1 MQMKFVC
8 ALLTVGC
15 GMLLS
20 ACQPVTADS
29 MASALAGQPA
39 EAPAQGEGEP
49 AVRGAAGDLPDGNA
63 VATVTASSLRVRAEP
78 SAGAEVVAGV
88 RQGEQYSVIGRS
100 SDGLW
105 IELAIPRAVQG
116 RGWVS
121 ADFVTV
127 AGSVAAAEVIDVA
140 PAAAAQNEAA
150 SPPLPA
156 GMARVIAEGAR
167 LRVRAEPSAAAA
179 IVGWLQPGELVPVTA
194 RSADGLWARVDAG
207 AGVEN
212 PEGGWVRV
220 EFLLLGSE

>member
-1 MQMKFVC
+1 MQIKSVFALLTV
-8 ALLTVGC
+8 LLTVGC
-15 GMLLS
+15 GVLLS

-49 AVRGAAGDLPDGNA
+49 AVRGEEARLLDGSA

-78 SAGAEVVAGV
+78 SAGAEVVAGI

-105 IELAIPRAVQG
+105 IELAIARAVEG

-127 AGSVAAAEVIDVA
+127 AGSVAAAEVIDVV
-140 PAAAAQNEAA
+140 PAAE
-150 SPPLPA
+150 PPPA
-156 GMARVIAEGAR
+156 GRAQVIAEGAR
-167 LRVRAEPSAAAA
+167 LRVRAEPSASAA
-179 IVGWLQPGELVPVTA
+179 IVGWLQPGEVVPVTE

-212 PEGGWVRV
+212 PEGGWVLV
-220 EFLLLGSE
+220 EFLFLGSE

>member
-1 MQMKFVC
+1 MQIKSVF

-15 GMLLS
+15 GVLLLS

-29 MASALAGQPA
+29 MASVLAGQPA

-49 AVRGAAGDLPDGNA
+49 AVRGEEVRLLDGSA

-78 SAGAEVVAGV
+78 SAGAEVVAGI

-105 IELAIPRAVQG
+105 IELAIPRAVEG

-127 AGSVAAAEVIDVA
+127 AGSVAAAEVLAVVPA
-140 PAAAAQNEAA
+140 PAAAE
-150 SPPLPA
+150 PPPA
-156 GMARVIAEGAR
+156 GRARVIAEGAR
-167 LRVRAEPSAAAA
+167 LRVRAEPSASAA
-179 IVGWLQPGELVPVTA
+179 IVGWLQPGEVVPVTE
-194 RSADGLWARVDAG
+194 RSADGLWARVEAG

-212 PEGGWVRV
+212 PEGGWVLV
-220 EFLLLGSE
+220 EFLLFGSE